1 MGPVTVLAAA
11 MVNKLKIKKLKYTKS
26 QRMHV
31 CCIRDNI
38 YKFKNK
44 NKQKNAHICAWTLVA
59 AMVVTENI

>member
-11 MVNKLKIKKLKYTKS
+11 MVNKLKNTKS
-26 QRMHV
+26 QCTHV

-44 NKQKNAHICAWTLVA
+44 NKQKKRTHMCMDTSG
-59 AMVVTENI
+59 VTTSI